1 MTFPGRQRRQWPSQM
16 RASWQMPSSCWL
28 CQTTCWWSASR
39 AGVWIRTHSGRTTLS
54 STRRQQIWWIGW
66 SRGPTTLPQSW
77 SYGAGAVMINCI
89 ASEFITYPGT
99 ALALSCRLASYHTN
113 LSSIRDLY
121 SNILLDIDGDRPPQ
135 VVSSD
140 IQAFLQANNGEAPAV
155 PNDAAEVAPLPCW
168 IKTALFGAWL
178 CAHASTI
185 GFNVLG
191 SRCFERVDLM
201 TNISLPPFDG
211 QLHRVVK
218 APIGYAMNGIFAIGI
233 LLALVLVQ
241 SWISSVQRP
250 LRKAAVRE
258 QPT

>member
-1 MTFPGRQRRQWPSQM
+1 M
-16 RASWQMPSSCWL
+16 
-28 CQTTCWWSASR
+28 
-39 AGVWIRTHSGRTTLS
+39 
-54 STRRQQIWWIGW
+54 
-66 SRGPTTLPQSW
+66 
-77 SYGAGAVMINCI
+77 
-89 ASEFITYPGT
+89 
-99 ALALSCRLASYHTN
+99 
-113 LSSIRDLY
+113 
-121 SNILLDIDGDRPPQ
+121 
-135 VVSSD
+135 
-140 IQAFLQANNGEAPAV
+140 

-201 TNISLPPFDG
+201 TNTSLPPFDG